1 VSVTVRTQAE
11 LDAALAANEATIY
24 IESPAGVWL
33 QLTKS
38 GSAHVVA
45 RGSAHVEARDSA
57 HVVARGSAHV
67 EAWGS
72 AHVEARDSAHVEA
85 WGSAHVEAW
94 GSAHVEARDSAHV
107 VARDS
112 AHVEAWGSAHV
123 VAWGSAHVE
132 AWGSAHVEARDSAH
146 VVARDSAHVEAWG
159 SAHVVAWGSAHV
171 VASPYVAV
179 HLHSQRVTLKGG
191 VVIDMTKVNERDS
204 QHWCDLHGVR
214 VTRGRARLF
223 KAVDADLF
231 AGHSY
236 RKTQYPIGKT
246 VTCPDWQPNNS
257 CGHGLHVS
265 PSVTQAFD
273 HYRQAA
279 RFLEVSVKLADI
291 HPIDGWKCKV
301 PALRVVREVDRW
313 GTPL

>member
-57 HVVARGSAHV
+57 HV
-67 EAWGS
+67 
-72 AHVEARDSAHVEA
+72 EA

-123 VAWGSAHVE
+123 VARGSAHVVAWDSAHVV
-132 AWGSAHVEARDSAH
+132 AWGSAHVVARDSAHVVAWGSAH
-146 VVARDSAHVEAWG
+146 VVARDSAHVEA
-159 SAHVVAWGSAHV
+159 
-171 VASPYVAV
+171 SPYVAV
-179 HLHSQRVTLKGG
+179 HLRSQRVTLKGG
-191 VVIDMTKVNERDS
+191 VVIDMTKIDGRDP
-204 QHWCDLHGVR
+204 QQWCDLRGVK
-214 VTRGRARLF
+214 VSRGRARLF
-223 KAVDADLF
+223 KAVDDELC
-231 AGHSY
+231 AGHSH
-236 RKTQYPIGKT
+236 RKTTYPIGKT
-246 VTCPDWQPNNS
+246 VTCLDWQANNS

-265 PSVTQAFD
+265 PSATQAFD
-273 HYRQAA
+273 HYRQAT
-279 RFLEVSVKLADI
+279 RFLEVSVKLTDI
-291 HPIDGWKCKV
+291 HPIDGSKCKV
-301 PALRVVREVDRW
+301 PALKVVREVDRW
-313 GTPL
+313 GVPL